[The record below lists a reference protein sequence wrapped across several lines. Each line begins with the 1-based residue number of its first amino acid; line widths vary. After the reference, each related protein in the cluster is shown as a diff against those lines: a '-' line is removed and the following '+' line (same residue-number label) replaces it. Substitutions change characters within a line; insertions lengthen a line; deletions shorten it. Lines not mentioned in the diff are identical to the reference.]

1 MTSMVRRPLTGRQT
15 ELLTRLEAL
24 VLAEGFAHF
33 TLDDL
38 AARLHCSKS
47 TLYALAASK
56 EQLAVRVVGRYF
68 KGAAER
74 IEERVAA
81 VDDVRGRVGTY
92 LAGAADELR
101 RASAQ
106 FIADVSAFAPTR
118 STYERNARAAAERIR
133 TFIQDGVREGVFRD
147 VHATL
152 FAEMAGLLIEGIQT
166 GVLTE
171 RAGVTDS
178 EAFTALAELLLDGL
192 RKERRRA

>member
-1 MTSMVRRPLTGRQT
+1 MTSMVRRPLTERQT
-15 ELLTRLEAL
+15 ELLARLEVL

-74 IEERVAA
+74 IEERI
-81 VDDVRGRVGTY
+81 VDIDDIRRRVGTY

-106 FIADVSAFAPTR
+106 FIADVAAFAPTR
-118 STYERNARAAAERIR
+118 TTYERNARAAAERIR

-152 FAEMAGLLIEGIQT
+152 FAEMTGLLIEGIQT
-166 GVLTE
+166 GVLTR

-192 RKERRRA
+192 QKERRRA